1 MKEIYNRKQFI
12 ENETDALDSYVND
25 YTWRESM
32 WQLSYC
38 PTRKTYMKRNT
49 AMLTKRFW
57 TSQKS
62 VIEYLNQVYWAD
74 PDLYTESVKK
84 LIHNKKEL
92 RKVAKEIIN
101 NI

>member
-12 ENETDALDSYVND
+12 ENETDVLSSYVND

-32 WQLSYC
+32 WEAKNM
-38 PTRKTYMKRNT
+38 TNKT
-49 AMLTKRFW
+49 MLTKRFW
-57 TSQKS
+57 TSQKV
-62 VIEYLNQVYWAD
+62 VIEYLNEVYYAE
-74 PDLYTESVKK
+74 PSLYTNCVKD
-84 LIHNKKEL
+84 LIHDKKEL

>member
-1 MKEIYNRKQFI
+1 MEEIYNRQQFI
-12 ENETDALDSYVND
+12 ENETGVLSSYVND

-32 WQLSYC
+32 WEAKNM
-38 PTRKTYMKRNT
+38 TNK

-57 TSQKS
+57 TSQKV
-62 VIEYLNQVYWAD
+62 VIEYLYEVYYTE
-74 PDLYTESVKK
+74 PSLYTNCVKD
-84 LIHNKKEL
+84 LIHDKKEL

>member
-1 MKEIYNRKQFI
+1 MKEIRNRKQFI
-12 ENETDALDSYVND
+12 EFETDALDSMVND

-32 WQLSYC
+32 WEAHN
-38 PTRKTYMKRNT
+38 MRNN

-57 TSQKS
+57 TTQKS
-62 VIEYLNQVYWAD
+62 IIDYLNQVYWSE
-74 PDLYTESVKK
+74 PSLYTDCVKD
-84 LIHNKKEL
+84 LIHDKKEL